1 MKRLGVSFAAAILAG
16 CASVPMGTARSALTI
31 ALAETEEL
39 LRRAGPG
46 RGEFFM
52 PGGKRVICG
61 GKGCILRW
69 RTQSGLFDR
78 DRATGTTVEVLGR
91 VSLSIEDLRKLRKI
105 LLRSRKQPVVIQ
117 DGGWRLACRSA
128 LCELDVPYP
137 LRSSDKLPSEK
148 QTGEALRGLV
158 GMSDAP

>member
-1 MKRLGVSFAAAILAG
+1 
-16 CASVPMGTARSALTI
+16 
-31 ALAETEEL
+31 
-39 LRRAGPG
+39 
-46 RGEFFM
+46 M